1 MSKVQVFPTGNA
13 TEMPLF
19 PTSMRQG
26 TRYASPSTGPTGIT
40 ASSWEPP
47 FGEEQGRLTQDTIT
61 VKEDESE
68 TYPKGMPSPLRD
80 PNSEGRDSPN
90 HIRVRVPHGGAGE
103 YEYE

>member
-1 MSKVQVFPTGNA
+1 MRLLVLGQQA
-13 TEMPLF
+13 LLPLSR
-19 PTSMRQG
+19 TDC
-26 TRYASPSTGPTGIT
+26 
-40 ASSWEPP
+40 WEPP